1 MLLREESSHD
11 IRGGISDQ
19 RLIGRDGGHGMI
31 PRSHVHAERTDD
43 AAEEEGG
50 DRDSEQNVEHLLD
63 LFFALLFQ
71 LLDIGHVL

>member
-1 MLLREESSHD
+1 
-11 IRGGISDQ
+11 
-19 RLIGRDGGHGMI
+19 MI